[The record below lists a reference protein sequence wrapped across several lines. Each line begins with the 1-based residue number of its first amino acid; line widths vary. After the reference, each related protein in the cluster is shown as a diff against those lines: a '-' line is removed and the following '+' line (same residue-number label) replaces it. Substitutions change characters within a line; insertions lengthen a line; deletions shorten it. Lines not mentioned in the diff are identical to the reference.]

1 MSKTYF
7 VGRYGYNEAT
17 SFDAF
22 YYNNENLDR
31 AVSQKDGKNYYSG
44 TASYWIN
51 NINVE
56 VCNKNEFVF
65 ADIFCHNASMFIRK
79 LHENVVLVSNNIY
92 I

>member
-1 MSKTYF
+1 MDIMKLRVLMPF
-7 VGRYGYNEAT
+7 I
-17 SFDAF
+17 
-22 YYNNENLDR
+22 YNNENLDR

-65 ADIFCHNASMFIRK
+65 ADIFVIMHLCLLKIT
-79 LHENVVLVSNNIY
+79 LEVVLVSNNIY